1 MPVSMM
7 RRTAALVCRGK
18 RGMTGMLETVGL
30 AAQDQDIYRTLL
42 LHPDWGIADIQHHLG
57 LPEQEVCA
65 ALDRLARLSLLRL
78 SGDAGRFITANPDVE
93 LKPVLERM
101 EAELD
106 EQRARLSRDRA
117 TVAALAAE
125 YTSLRIQSGAQGL
138 ERLEGVESVRLRL
151 QELAQN
157 AGSEVRAFM
166 PGGALSPGALAA
178 AGPLDE
184 KTLARGVRMQT
195 VYLDSVRNDHATVEY
210 ATLFTARGG
219 QARTVPSLPM
229 RLILCDRS
237 IAVVPVNQDA
247 SQDGAFVIH
256 LSSVVAALN
265 QLFDLVWDRATPLG
279 DVPALD
285 SEGPSERDLA
295 LLKML
300 EDGLTD
306 EGIARKLGVSIR
318 TVRRLM
324 ADLLKRLNAQG
335 RFQAGAEAVRQGWL

>member
-18 RGMTGMLETVGL
+18 RGMTGMLESVGL

-57 LPEQEVCA
+57 LPEQEVLA

-106 EQRARLSRDRA
+106 ERRARLSRDRA

-157 AGSEVRAFM
+157 ACSEVRAFM

-178 AGPLDE
+178 VGPW
-184 KTLARGVRMQT
+184 TRRPWRVAYACRRST
-195 VYLDSVRNDHATVEY
+195 WTACAT
-210 ATLFTARGG
+210 TTPRWNTP
-219 QARTVPSLPM
+219 RCS
-229 RLILCDRS
+229 RL
-237 IAVVPVNQDA
+237 
-247 SQDGAFVIH
+247 
-256 LSSVVAALN
+256 
-265 QLFDLVWDRATPLG
+265 
-279 DVPALD
+279 
-285 SEGPSERDLA
+285 
-295 LLKML
+295 
-300 EDGLTD
+300 
-306 EGIARKLGVSIR
+306 
-318 TVRRLM
+318 
-324 ADLLKRLNAQG
+324 
-335 RFQAGAEAVRQGWL
+335 AEARPVRSRRCRCA